1 MKYILPIFVL
11 LASFFSFSQN
21 QKLNQKDT
29 TLVKLQKAVKLAETT
44 PSKVKALLAI
54 GNYHLNNNYKKA
66 EPFFTTALNDIQSDP
81 EHKYTNELANIYG
94 QLGVINKREGD
105 YSVAVAYYLKSKD
118 AYETIKDTSN
128 IANIYH
134 NIAMVYRDLN
144 ADKKAIRYFKKAIDL
159 KSKLKEIKGQA
170 IAYNMMGVS
179 YRHFKKNDSALW
191 CYEKA
196 KQLFRSINDTS
207 NIYHVNSNLATLY
220 QGKQN
225 FDMALP
231 IYLENLKYYKTQKNR
246 ISLFSTHHNLSRC
259 YTYLSQ
265 NDKALYH
272 NLESIKIAKKEGFD
286 EKLSKAYLRRSFI
299 QKRAENYKDAFE
311 NYRLYKK
318 QFDKVFNSETT
329 KKIQELELKHLF
341 KQEKLADSLQFIKEK
356 NELKIIT
363 KNERSKKQLY
373 FLLMCIVLIAGFIIS
388 SLIRRNYKNKSKHL
402 ANKLRLNQLELTKY
416 TKALLTKSLEQDTLN
431 KEIQVLNE
439 KLGEKNTLHNLQELA
454 NTKIL
459 TKEDWV
465 VFKEKFSSVHPLFFT
480 KIKEYK
486 LTESEERLLALEK
499 LNLNNADISS
509 ILGIAGK
516 SVVVTRYRLRK
527 KLNIPKEVS
536 IADYLE
542 LS

>member
-1 MKYILPIFVL
+1 MYKRQVL
-11 LASFFSFSQN
+11 L
-21 QKLNQKDT
+21 
-29 TLVKLQKAVKLAETT
+29 TLEKAEKSAETT
-44 PSKVKALLAI
+44 PSKVDALLAI
-54 GNYHLNNNYKKA
+54 GNYHLTNNFRKA
-66 EPFFTTALNDIQSDP
+66 EPFFITALNEIQSDP
-81 EHKYTNELANIYG
+81 ENKYTQELANVYG
-94 QLGVINKREGD
+94 QLGVINKRKGD
-105 YSVAVAYYLKSKD
+105 YSVAIDYYLKSKD

-128 IANIYH
+128 IANLYH

-144 ADKKAIRYFKKAIDL
+144 TDKKAISYFKKAIDL

-179 YRHFKKNDSALW
+179 YRHYKKNDSALW

-196 KQLFRSINDTS
+196 KQLFSSVNDAS

-220 QGKQN
+220 QGEQN

-231 IYLENLKYYKTQKNR
+231 IYIENLKYYKTQENTG
-246 ISLFSTHHNLSRC
+246 SLFSTHHNLSRC
-259 YTYLSQ
+259 YTYLNQ

-272 NLESIKIAKKEGFD
+272 SLESIKIAKKEGFD

-299 QKRAENYKDAFE
+299 QKRAGNYKDAFE
-311 NYRLYKK
+311 DYRLYKK

-356 NELKIIT
+356 NELEIIT

-373 FLLMCIVLIAGFIIS
+373 FLLLCIVFIAGFIIS
-388 SLIRRNYKNKSKHL
+388 SLIKRNYKNKSKHL
-402 ANKLRLNQLELTKY
+402 ANQLKLNQLELTKY
-416 TKALLTKSLEQDTLN
+416 TKALLSKSLEQDALD
-431 KEIQVLNE
+431 KEIQVLND

-465 VFKEKFSSVHPLFFT
+465 VFKEKFNSVHPLFFT
-480 KIKEYK
+480 KIKK
-486 LTESEERLLALEK
+486 FNLTESEERLLALEK
-499 LNLNNADISS
+499 LNLNNTDISA

-536 IADYLE
+536 IVTHLK

>member
-1 MKYILPIFVL
+1 MKYILPIFVIL
-11 LASFFSFSQN
+11 VSFFSFSQS
-21 QKLNQKDT
+21 QKPSQIDT
-29 TLVKLQKAVKLAETT
+29 VLLKLENAEKLAKTT
-44 PSKVKALLAI
+44 PLKVKALLAI
-54 GNYHLNNNYKKA
+54 GNYHLVNNYRKA
-66 EPFFTTALNDIQSDP
+66 EPYFITALNNIQNDS
-81 EHKYTNELANIYG
+81 ENKYTHELANVYG
-94 QLGVINKREGD
+94 QLGVISKRKGN
-105 YSVAVAYYLKSKD
+105 YSLAIDYYLKSKD
-118 AYETIKDTSN
+118 QYETIKDTSN
-128 IANIYH
+128 IANLYH

-144 ADKKAIRYFKKAIDL
+144 ADKKAISYFKKAIDL

-179 YRHFKKNDSALW
+179 YRHSKKSDSALW

-196 KQLFRSINDTS
+196 KQLFTSINDAS
-207 NIYHVNSNLATLY
+207 NMYHVNSNLATLY
-220 QGKQN
+220 QGEQN

-231 IYLENLKYYKTQKNR
+231 IYLENLKYYKTQENR

-259 YTYLSQ
+259 YTYLNQ
-265 NDKALYH
+265 NDKALFH

-299 QKRAENYKDAFE
+299 QKRVKNYKDAFE

-329 KKIQELELKHLF
+329 EKIQELELKHLF

-356 NELKIIT
+356 NELEIIT
-363 KNERSKKQLY
+363 KSERSKKQLY
-373 FLLMCIVLIAGFIIS
+373 LLLLCIVVIAGFIIG
-388 SLIRRNYKNKSKHL
+388 SLIKRNYKNKSKHL

-416 TKALLTKSLEQDTLN
+416 TKALLNKSLEQDALD
-431 KEIQVLNE
+431 KEIQVLND

-465 VFKEKFSSVHPLFFT
+465 LFKEKFNSVHPLFFT
-480 KIKEYK
+480 RIKKYK
-486 LTESEERLLALEK
+486 LTESEERLLSLEK

-536 IADYLE
+536 IVDHLE
-542 LS
+542 QS